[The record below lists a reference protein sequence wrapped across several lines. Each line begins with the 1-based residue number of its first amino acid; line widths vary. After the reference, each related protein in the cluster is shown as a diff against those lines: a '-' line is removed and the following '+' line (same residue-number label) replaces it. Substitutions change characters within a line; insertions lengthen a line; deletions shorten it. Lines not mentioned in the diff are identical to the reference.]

1 MMQKTKYRG
10 IHYRV
15 NKDGTRS
22 YFLRLTIDGNRTW
35 RRVGDTLSE
44 ALEIHKMLKRKKAL
58 ESLGL
63 EEK

>member
-22 YFLRLTIDGNRTW
+22 YFLRLTIDGKRTW
-35 RRVGDTLSE
+35 RRAGDTLSE
-44 ALEIHKMLKRKKAL
+44 ALEIHKMLKRKRAL
-58 ESLGL
+58 ARLGL
-63 EEK
+63 KEK